1 MKYYSTDRIKSVNAH
16 WNVIFGGRSN
26 GKSTAVC
33 KDLIDD
39 FKASGAKF
47 GRVLRYI
54 TDCRENEMLNWFNSD
69 YLKEYVET
77 KYHQNIWFDG
87 GQWFFYDM
95 GEDPTLKRTKK
106 EYFGRVFILNSEY
119 RYKSAQYDDITKLV
133 CEEFVL
139 LNPADYIPFEF
150 EHFLSLVSTVNRH
163 RKNLSV
169 WLIGNTLN
177 KSNPYFNGLG
187 INIDKLKIY
196 PGQLR
201 TMRNSY
207 GTLYAVDYAELSYTD
222 ENEIPEILRID
233 GNEIA
238 FSDGF
243 TPDPNI
249 YSQQQIVKI
258 MNASYP
264 VYTANLVYKNVD
276 CTLYKIMLTKKQAG
290 WAALRNWEQFGRP
303 ADKEQIKIRLDN
315 RLIDIDKNI
324 GATVGYLKTI
334 GFDARLCVYDNE
346 EIKYNLITALK
357 TY

>member
-1 MKYYSTDRIKSVNAH
+1 MKFYELDRIKSVNAH

-33 KDLIDD
+33 KELIDD
-39 FKASGAKF
+39 FKANGNRF

-54 TDCRENEMLNWFNSD
+54 TDCRDNEMLNWFNSD
-69 YLKEYVET
+69 YLANYTKERYN
-77 KYHQNIWFDG
+77 QSIWFDG
-87 GQWFFYDM
+87 GKWFFYPAD
-95 GEDPTLKRTKK
+95 GDPTSKRTPK
-106 EYFGRVFILNSEY
+106 EYFGEVFILNSEY
-119 RYKSAQYDDITKLV
+119 RYKSAQYDHITKLV

-139 LNPADYIPFEF
+139 LNPSDYIPYEF

-163 RKNLSV
+163 RTNLSV

-201 TMRNSY
+201 TMRNNY
-207 GTLYAVDYAELSYTD
+207 GTLYAVEYAELSYTS

-238 FSDGF
+238 FTDGF
-243 TPDPNI
+243 TPDPNVYTI
-249 YSQQQIVKI
+249 PQMTKI
-258 MNASYP
+258 MNTANP
-264 VYTANLVYKNVD
+264 VYAATLIYKGIE
-276 CTLYKIMLTKKQAG
+276 CCLYKIMLTKKQSG
-290 WAALRNWEQFGRP
+290 WAAVKNWEPYGRP
-303 ADKEQIKIRLDN
+303 EREQIKIRLDN
-315 RLIDIDKNI
+315 RLIDIDRI
-324 GATVGYLKTI
+324 CGATIAYLRDI
-334 GFDARLCVYDNE
+334 NFDYRLCVYDSE
-346 EIKYNLITALK
+346 EIKYNVITALR